1 MKNLKIPTN
10 SSSDNPFN
18 IIILKGSHACSYQ
31 CNALILLFAHN
42 QICYWDLYLFYK
54 KMVTVTLL
62 RKIRCIACIIDLLSL
77 FKCSL
82 QKHKMAA
89 TVFFLHLTAS
99 LLSLSTSYFHKY
111 YCIGETS
118 EFPSFQR
125 QLEAAVLSNLS
136 PNFEENMDFQFVQ
149 RATADDECWRH
160 LNQTNLFAFCKQ
172 SEEVKVRHILVNSNT
187 L

>member
-1 MKNLKIPTN
+1 M
-10 SSSDNPFN
+10 
-18 IIILKGSHACSYQ
+18 
-31 CNALILLFAHN
+31 
-42 QICYWDLYLFYK
+42 IC
-54 KMVTVTLL
+54 V
-62 RKIRCIACIIDLLSL
+62 ACIIDLLSL

-136 PNFEENMDFQFVQ
+136 PNFEKKMDFQFVQ
-149 RATADDECWRH
+149 RAPVNNEC
-160 LNQTNLFAFCKQ
+160 
-172 SEEVKVRHILVNSNT
+172 
-187 L
+187 